1 MNQRPVLKSLA
12 VAASLLVLVVFSI
25 SDAFAAQRIR
35 VATVALPET
44 TIGQGLVKWKE
55 LLEQRSG
62 GKIEVKILD
71 RAVMGGDREMI
82 EACRLGTLD
91 SAIVSGSVIANVIP
105 EFFMI
110 PLPYLFN
117 DHNEA
122 NAFLDGPM
130 GQKLFSL
137 LPSKNMVGLGWATW
151 SFRGIWNVVRP
162 ITKPEDLK
170 GMKIRTVETP
180 LDMATINYMGGV
192 ATPMAWSE
200 ALLGMRQGT
209 VDGIS
214 TTYGLGYYLKLYEMS
229 KFASQTKHYYE
240 TAPLIMSKAFF
251 DGLSP
256 ADQKLV
262 KETAADAMRWARKE
276 QAQYDEK
283 SGPLLEEKG
292 VKVNSLSTEAFEAFR
307 KLTRPTYGEFK
318 PKIGEAF
325 MNESMSFIEN
335 LRKNK

>member
-1 MNQRPVLKSLA
+1 MSRTSNFKTFAVVACVLSILA
-12 VAASLLVLVVFSI
+12 VSV
-25 SDAFAAQRIR
+25 SDSVAAQRIR

-55 LLEQRSG
+55 LLEKRSN
-62 GKIEVKILD
+62 GKIELRILD

-91 SAIVSGSVIANVIP
+91 SAIVSGSVIANVLP

-117 DHNEA
+117 DHTEA
-122 NAFLDGPM
+122 NAFLDGPQ

-137 LPSKNMVGLGWATW
+137 LPAKNLVGLGWATW

-214 TTYGLGYYLKLYEMS
+214 TTYGLGYFLKLYEMS
-229 KFASQTKHYYE
+229 KYASQTKHYYE

-251 DGLSP
+251 DGLST
-256 ADQKLV
+256 ADQKIV
-262 KETAADAMRWARKE
+262 QETAGEAMLWARKE

-283 SGPLLEEKG
+283 SGSLLEEKG
-292 VKVNSLSTEAFEAFR
+292 VKVNSLSPEAFEAFR
-307 KLTRPTYGEFK
+307 KLTRPTYDEFK

-325 MNESMSFIEN
+325 MNESMAFIEKI
-335 LRKNK
+335 RKK